1 MKVVLYTTILGK
13 PKSANSSV
21 IVPEV
26 ATESLQSET
35 MSFNFLSI
43 TISKLSYFL
52 KFSVYFKSW
61 LEFNFKITYW

>member
-43 TISKLSYFL
+43 IISILSYFL
-52 KFSVYFKSW
+52 KFYLS
-61 LEFNFKITYW
+61 LITSHPI

>member
-26 ATESLQSET
+26 ATESLQT
-35 MSFNFLSI
+35 PYLPDYAN
-43 TISKLSYFL
+43 
-52 KFSVYFKSW
+52 
-61 LEFNFKITYW
+61 TYRKADALYAA

>member
-13 PKSANSSV
+13 LKSANSSV

-35 MSFNFLSI
+35 MFFNFLSI
-43 TISKLSYFL
+43 TISTLSYFL
-52 KFSVYFKSW
+52 KFK
-61 LEFNFKITYW
+61 LP